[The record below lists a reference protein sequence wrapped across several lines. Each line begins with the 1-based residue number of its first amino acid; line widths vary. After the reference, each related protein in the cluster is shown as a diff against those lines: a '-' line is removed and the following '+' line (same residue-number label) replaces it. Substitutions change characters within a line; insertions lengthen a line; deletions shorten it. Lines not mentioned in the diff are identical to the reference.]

1 MLKCKLICLAFE
13 ILSHFFA
20 FAARAR
26 TTSKI
31 DLGLYS
37 RQVYVLGLETMAKL
51 QRTNVLICGA
61 LGLGVEIGMKP
72 IPVLLM
78 TPSKLLFFF
87 SPTAKNLVL
96 AGVRSVTLHD
106 TADVQLS
113 DLAAQFYLTA
123 EDIGRNRAEVSV
135 HKLSELNPYVAV
147 AASRADLTEE
157 FLATFQAVV
166 LTNNRSV
173 EEVQRI
179 NAFCHAK
186 DIIFVLSE
194 TRGVFGYVFTDFGHE
209 FTVVDKNGEEP
220 HKHIVTSVTQVM
232 MDFHPPPLSPLTQTN
247 LPGKSRAHYCP
258 R

>member
-1 MLKCKLICLAFE
+1 M
-13 ILSHFFA
+13 
-20 FAARAR
+20 
-26 TTSKI
+26 
-31 DLGLYS
+31 
-37 RQVYVLGLETMAKL
+37 
-51 QRTNVLICGA
+51 
-61 LGLGVEIGMKP
+61 
-72 IPVLLM
+72 
-78 TPSKLLFFF
+78 
-87 SPTAKNLVL
+87 
-96 AGVRSVTLHD
+96 RSVTLHD
-106 TADVQLS
+106 TADIQLS

-232 MDFHPPPLSPLTQTN
+232 MVYETVDSNKSSRKIPRSLLSTMKTDTDL
-247 LPGKSRAHYCP
+247 RMEIM
-258 R
+258 